1 MLLVLPTDP
10 NGQRSWD
17 RWRGNGIPQTH
28 WARLEGCPNNEE
40 DDGTNQKL
48 QIRSCFMATQAQSLL
63 MALIAILP
71 PLTRKWCVFLEAK
84 LSQQSPKRLLTA
96 KGLGW

>member
-1 MLLVLPTDP
+1 
-10 NGQRSWD
+10 
-17 RWRGNGIPQTH
+17 
-28 WARLEGCPNNEE
+28 
-40 DDGTNQKL
+40 
-48 QIRSCFMATQAQSLL
+48 MATQAQSLL